1 MKNIDM
7 STLSPEVAAYIR
19 SLEETVL
26 EQKMELVKLQSLTE
40 QLVNLR
46 KKMYGQSSE
55 KVQYVSGEQLS
66 MYQDFFNEAETYSN
80 ASAPEPGKTTPVKAH
95 ERKSKRTKEEL
106 TAGLERKKVF
116 CELSPEERS
125 CARCGTEM
133 IKIGEKFART
143 ELVIVPAQVYAVDYY
158 VASYKCAHCEKET
171 GESFI
176 LQAECPVP
184 VMKKSMSAVWE
195 RKPPAKARKR
205 ARSHFARA
213 ASGQSSATQLAAK
226 RTPSPKS

>member
-66 MYQDFFNEAETYSN
+66 MYQDFFNEVETYSN

-95 ERKSKRTKEEL
+95 ER
-106 TAGLERKKVF
+106 
-116 CELSPEERS
+116 
-125 CARCGTEM
+125 
-133 IKIGEKFART
+133 
-143 ELVIVPAQVYAVDYY
+143 
-158 VASYKCAHCEKET
+158 
-171 GESFI
+171 
-176 LQAECPVP
+176 
-184 VMKKSMSAVWE
+184 MSA
-195 RKPPAKARKR
+195 R
-205 ARSHFARA
+205 ASV
-213 ASGQSSATQLAAK
+213 
-226 RTPSPKS
+226 PKKN